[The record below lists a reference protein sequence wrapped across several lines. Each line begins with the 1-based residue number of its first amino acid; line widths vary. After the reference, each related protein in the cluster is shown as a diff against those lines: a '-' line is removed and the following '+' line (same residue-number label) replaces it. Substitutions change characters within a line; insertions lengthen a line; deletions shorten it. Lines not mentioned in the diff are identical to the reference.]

1 MYNNSLYYIIFC
13 IIFYIYCII
22 LFILLYYILL
32 QYIYLYT
39 PTCLQSRFHHE
50 IAVDNVYCPCFP
62 SLAKRH
68 SPSSALVV
76 IVPPLDDLVTLCC
89 NKSLGPI
96 ASDTKSS
103 ILPWMIHWLTFIFVQ
118 HVEVN
123 YVPNP
128 LPWIVC
134 RPDYL
139 QRMRFSSPFCPLFCL
154 GCCGW
159 VLTCFDHFR
168 IKKRSLTDCPAIEQG
183 LIPNQLQEAQGSF
196 KPFMVAWCC
205 LLLAE
210 KA

>member
-1 MYNNSLYYIIFC
+1 MLLDFIVLYYKIFYYVFLFYIVFLLYYILFYYFMVYFLYCITIHYIIFFC

-103 ILPWMIHWLTFIFVQ
+103 ILPWMIH
-118 HVEVN
+118 
-123 YVPNP
+123 
-128 LPWIVC
+128 
-134 RPDYL
+134 
-139 QRMRFSSPFCPLFCL
+139 
-154 GCCGW
+154 
-159 VLTCFDHFR
+159 
-168 IKKRSLTDCPAIEQG
+168 
-183 LIPNQLQEAQGSF
+183 
-196 KPFMVAWCC
+196 
-205 LLLAE
+205 
-210 KA
+210 

>member
-1 MYNNSLYYIIFC
+1 MYYIIKYSIIFCFILCFTILYSILLFYSIFFVLYNNSLYFIIFC

-50 IAVDNVYCPCFP
+50 IAVDNVYCLCFP

-103 ILPWMIHWLTFIFVQ
+103 ILPWMIH
-118 HVEVN
+118 
-123 YVPNP
+123 
-128 LPWIVC
+128 
-134 RPDYL
+134 
-139 QRMRFSSPFCPLFCL
+139 
-154 GCCGW
+154 
-159 VLTCFDHFR
+159 
-168 IKKRSLTDCPAIEQG
+168 
-183 LIPNQLQEAQGSF
+183 
-196 KPFMVAWCC
+196 
-205 LLLAE
+205 
-210 KA
+210 